1 MQATQTCELNIP
13 HLPHAAR
20 QAHMFDELASGSL
33 LSIGQLCDA
42 GCTAWFDKKKL
53 YIFYQGKIIM
63 QGTRQRNKLWTMDEP
78 ITQHHSLN
86 SVVDAPTIAERI
98 KFYHASLFSP
108 TMTTLENAIKAG
120 YLVTFPH
127 ITTKQLRQFPPN
139 STATVKGHMHAIKG
153 NKNRTK
159 LAILLRNDK
168 HTVAN
173 ISQYPPPPMAPIHK
187 FIHLSTS

>member
-1 MQATQTCELNIP
+1 MQATHTCELNIP

-159 LAILLRNDK
+159 LAILLRKDK

-173 ISQYPPPPMAPIHK
+173 ISQYPPTPTAPM
-187 FIHLSTS
+187 